1 MVVDLKKYIQERRA
15 KLKAKGLCQGCG
27 QQQPFENRT
36 LCGWCLIER
45 RVAERARV
53 ERLKQTKV
61 G

>member
-1 MVVDLKKYIQERRA
+1 MDMKQYIRERRA

-27 QQQPFENRT
+27 QQQPFESRT

-45 RVAERARV
+45 RVAERARAQ
-53 ERLKQTKV
+53 RMKTDRV